1 MKEETTFVLSMAPV
15 RVWTHLADLEAY
27 EYWHPSYRFE
37 EAAAAGRTIDLSYAL
52 FRRGYRIR
60 AEATITAF
68 DKPHLIAWSVGIGGG
83 AVFRESYELE
93 VVGTG
98 TQIRH
103 EIAFE
108 NFAGK
113 LVGKLFSRTF
123 GGTLRSQDLAF
134 LSYLKKETRGGDA
147 GLNRH
152 RRRARKARRTD
163 NGR

>member
-1 MKEETTFVLSMAPV
+1 MAPV

-60 AEATITAF
+60 AEATITVF

-83 AVFRESYELE
+83 VVFRESYELE
-93 VVGTG
+93 AVGTG

-108 NFAGK
+108 SFAGK

-123 GGTLRSQDLAF
+123 GGTLRSQDLAL
-134 LSYLKKETRGGDA
+134 LSYLKKESRGGDA